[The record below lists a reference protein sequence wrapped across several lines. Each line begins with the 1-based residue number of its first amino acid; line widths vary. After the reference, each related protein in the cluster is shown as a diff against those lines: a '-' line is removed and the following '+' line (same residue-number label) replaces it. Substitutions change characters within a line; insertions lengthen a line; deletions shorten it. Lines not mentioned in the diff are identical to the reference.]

1 MDLFKLLAFILLL
14 GIIGSLGSALVY
26 LFRDS
31 DDSRRTVRALTI
43 RISLSVAFFVL
54 LSDGLCPGVYPA
66 KLNGWPLRTT

>member
-1 MDLFKLLAFILLL
+1 MDLFKLLAILLLL

-54 LSDGLCPGVYPA
+54 LLTAYVLGYIQPNSMGG
-66 KLNGWPLRTT
+66 

>member
-26 LFRDS
+26 LFRDQ

-54 LSDGLCPGVYPA
+54 LLTAYALGYVQPNSVGG
-66 KLNGWPLRTT
+66 

>member
-1 MDLFKLLAFILLL
+1 MDLFKLLTILLML
-14 GIIGSLGSALVY
+14 GILGSLGSALVY

-54 LSDGLCPGVYPA
+54 LLMGYVLGYIQP
-66 KLNGWPLRTT
+66 N

>member
-26 LFRDS
+26 LSRDK

-54 LSDGLCPGVYPA
+54 LLTAYALGYVQPNSVGG
-66 KLNGWPLRTT
+66 

>member
-1 MDLFKLLAFILLL
+1 MDFFKLFAGLLLL

-26 LFRDS
+26 LFRDN

-54 LSDGLCPGVYPA
+54 LLTAYALGYVQPNSMGG
-66 KLNGWPLRTT
+66 

>member
-1 MDLFKLLAFILLL
+1 MDLFKLLAILLLL
-14 GIIGSLGSALVY
+14 GILGSLGSALVY

-54 LSDGLCPGVYPA
+54 LLTAYVLGYIQPSSMGG
-66 KLNGWPLRTT
+66 

>member
-26 LFRDS
+26 MFRDQ

-54 LSDGLCPGVYPA
+54 LLTAYALGYVQPNSVGG
-66 KLNGWPLRTT
+66 

>member
-26 LFRDS
+26 MFRDK

-54 LSDGLCPGVYPA
+54 LLTAYALGYVQPNSVGG
-66 KLNGWPLRTT
+66 